1 MKTNNLCKI
10 ENYYVYLPRI
20 NGKEMRRL
28 RKKAFFRSVTSN
40 VIMDFRAKV
49 EQLVHEFLETRKD
62 LYLVDLKISVG
73 DDITVIL
80 DGDEGLSLQ
89 DCLDASRAIEFN
101 LDREEHDFSLQVMSP
116 GLSEPLKLPR
126 QFKKNMGREI
136 EVLLNSDEK
145 IQGEVVA
152 VDDEKVTVVLRYRR
166 PKLIGK
172 GKEDVVENK
181 EIPYTEIKKALV
193 VIKF

>member
-62 LYLVDLKISVG
+62 LYLVDLKISAG

-101 LDREEHDFSLQVMSP
+101 LDREEHDFALQVMSP

-126 QFKKNMGREI
+126 QFKKNIGREI

>member
-62 LYLVDLKISVG
+62 LYLVDLKISAG

-136 EVLLNSDEK
+136 ELLLNSDEK
-145 IQGEVVA
+145 IQGEVVV
-152 VDDEKVTVVLRYRR
+152 VDDEKVTLVLRYRR

>member
-62 LYLVDLKISVG
+62 LYLVDLKISAG

-89 DCLDASRAIEFN
+89 DCLDASRAVEFN

-152 VDDEKVTVVLRYRR
+152 VDEDKVTIVLKYRR

>member
-1 MKTNNLCKI
+1 LKTNNLCKI

-20 NGKEMRRL
+20 NGKEMGRL

-62 LYLVDLKISVG
+62 LYLVDLKISAG

-126 QFKKNMGREI
+126 QFKKNIGREI
-136 EVLLNSDEK
+136 EVLLDSDEK

-152 VDDEKVTVVLRYRR
+152 VDDEKVTLVLRYRR

>member
-62 LYLVDLKISVG
+62 LYLVDLKISAG

-101 LDREEHDFSLQVMSP
+101 LDREEHDFALQVMSP

-152 VDDEKVTVVLRYRR
+152 VDEDKVTIVLRYRR

>member
-10 ENYYVYLPRI
+10 QNYYVYLPRI

-62 LYLVDLKISVG
+62 LYLVDLKISAG

-126 QFKKNMGREI
+126 QFKNNMGREI

-152 VDDEKVTVVLRYRR
+152 VDEDKVTIVLRYRR

-181 EIPYTEIKKALV
+181 EIPYTDIKKALV

>member
-10 ENYYVYLPRI
+10 QNYYVYLPRI

-62 LYLVDLKISVG
+62 LYLVDLKISAG

-89 DCLDASRAIEFN
+89 DCLDASRAVEFN

-152 VDDEKVTVVLRYRR
+152 VDDEKVTLVLRYRR

-181 EIPYTEIKKALV
+181 EIPYADIKKALV

>member
-62 LYLVDLKISVG
+62 LYLVDLKISAG

-101 LDREEHDFSLQVMSP
+101 LDREEHDFALQVMSP

-136 EVLLNSDEK
+136 EVLLSSDEK

-152 VDDEKVTVVLRYRR
+152 VDEDKVTVVLRYRR

-172 GKEDVVENK
+172 GKEDIVENK

>member
-62 LYLVDLKISVG
+62 LYLVDLKISAG

-136 EVLLNSDEK
+136 EVLLDSDEK

-152 VDDEKVTVVLRYRR
+152 VDEDKVTIVLRYRR

-181 EIPYTEIKKALV
+181 EIPYTDIKKALV

>member
-10 ENYYVYLPRI
+10 QNYYVYLPRI

-89 DCLDASRAIEFN
+89 DCLDASRAVEFN

>member
-62 LYLVDLKISVG
+62 LYLVDLKISAG
-73 DDITVIL
+73 DDVTVIL

-89 DCLDASRAIEFN
+89 DCLDASRAVEFN

-152 VDDEKVTVVLRYRR
+152 VDDEKVTLVLRYRR

>member
-10 ENYYVYLPRI
+10 QNYYVYLPRI

-62 LYLVDLKISVG
+62 LYLVDLKISAG

-89 DCLDASRAIEFN
+89 DCLDASRAVEFN

-152 VDDEKVTVVLRYRR
+152 VDDEKVTIVLRYRR

-181 EIPYTEIKKALV
+181 EIPYTDIKKALV

>member
-62 LYLVDLKISVG
+62 LYLVDLKISAG

-152 VDDEKVTVVLRYRR
+152 VDDEKVTIVLRYRR

-181 EIPYTEIKKALV
+181 EIPYTDIKKALV

>member
-62 LYLVDLKISVG
+62 LYLVDLKISAG

-89 DCLDASRAIEFN
+89 DCLDASRAVEFN

-152 VDDEKVTVVLRYRR
+152 VDDEKVTVVLKYRR

>member
-62 LYLVDLKISVG
+62 LYLVDLKISAG

-152 VDDEKVTVVLRYRR
+152 VDDEKVTLVLRYRR

-181 EIPYTEIKKALV
+181 EIPYSEIKKALV